1 MNDLPIDPLPPQSS
15 DLNGV
20 PFRIRIP
27 DYFEPQMTTLR
38 PERLELTPPMTSSES
53 PELSEYEIAD
63 IQASEAEFASGHTET
78 YDSPQDLIAS
88 LHATRER
95 HRRGVSGQ

>member
-1 MNDLPIDPLPPQSS
+1 MTLSTDIFPPQSS

-20 PFRIRIP
+20 PFRIHIP
-27 DYFEPQMTTLR
+27 DYIEPRMTTLR

-63 IQASEAEFASGHTET
+63 IHASEEEFASGHTET

-95 HRRGVSGQ
+95 HRRSVRGQ